1 MQPMPTPGTT
11 NAAMRQ
17 DEQRENSSSGETG
30 ETGADHVNG
39 ASGGNSVAA
48 LRREVLTFEP
58 RVPYRPAAARSL
70 DSRLWLPLG
79 LVLAAV
85 AAATWVWTVRHHP
98 DWLWRLIDLSVYD
111 DAGDSLGENQSQL
124 YAKRFGLGKLPFIY
138 PPFAALVFFKLPFGF
153 ATLKL
158 VLTGLTLACLLAVV
172 WASWGMLGYR
182 RDWGRLGAT
191 LAVAGVVLWLEPVQQ
206 TLLFGQVNVI
216 LMAAVVLDLAVP
228 DTRWWKGIGIGLATG
243 FKLTPGIF
251 IVYLV
256 LTRRFRAAAV
266 ATATFFVT
274 ALGSWLVIPH
284 ASKVYWT
291 DAIGVGNNV
300 GQDFISNQSL
310 NGMLR
315 RVFDEGPAEKPLW
328 LLACAVTAVVG
339 LGAATLLSLRGRE
352 LAGLV
357 TCGVTGLL
365 VSPISWTHHWV
376 WIAPILVLIAHVS
389 LLRFRAAASW
399 PARAAWVAL
408 PVVFTLLTF
417 AWPMSME
424 RRPALTPQGLLWLLP
439 YSQEREHDWNVFQ
452 FLAGNAYLFAGI
464 ALIAIAAYTALRI
477 GPARGH
483 GTGAEARGD
492 TLGSSVP
499 SGGPTA

>member
-1 MQPMPTPGTT
+1 MYGPGNAMMQPMPTSGTT
-11 NAAMRQ
+11 NAAMRPE
-17 DEQRENSSSGETG
+17 EQRDHSGSRDTG
-30 ETGADHVNG
+30 PTGGG
-39 ASGGNSVAA
+39 AVAA

-58 RVPYRPAAARSL
+58 RVAYRPAATRSL
-70 DSRLWLPLG
+70 GARVWLPLG
-79 LVLAAV
+79 LVLTAV

-111 DAGDSLGENQSQL
+111 DAGESLGKNQSQL
-124 YAKRFGLGKLPFIY
+124 YAKRFGIGKLPFIY

-191 LAVAGVVLWLEPVQQ
+191 LTVAAVLLWLEPIQQ

-228 DTRWWKGIGIGLATG
+228 DTRWWKGVGIGLATG

-251 IVYLV
+251 VVYLV

-266 ATATFFVT
+266 ATGTFFAT
-274 ALGSWLVIPH
+274 AVGSWLVIPH

-291 DAIGVGNNV
+291 DAMGVGNNV
-300 GQDFISNQSL
+300 GQDFISNQSF

-315 RVFDEGPAEKPLW
+315 RVFEEGPAQKPLW
-328 LLACAVTAVVG
+328 MLAVGVTAVVG

-376 WIAPILVLIAHVS
+376 WIAPIFVLIAHCSIV
-389 LLRFRAAASW
+389 RFRAAATW
-399 PARAAWVAL
+399 PVRAAWAAL

-439 YSQEREHDWNVFQ
+439 YGQGREHRWDLFQ

-464 ALIAIAAYTALRI
+464 AVIAIAACTALRSA
-477 GPARGH
+477 PARGLDAAA
-483 GTGAEARGD
+483 GVRGD
-492 TLGSSVP
+492 TLGTSVP
-499 SGGPTA
+499 SGGSTA